1 MEDQLVSPAELA
13 EFLGI
18 PVSTI
23 CQWRYR
29 GQGPR
34 GYRVGRHVRF
44 RWDDIEHWLASHA
57 DEEAMLRGLR

>member
-23 CQWRYR
+23 YQWRYR

-34 GYRVGRHVRF
+34 GYRIGKHVRF
-44 RWDDIEHWLASHA
+44 RWDDIESWLASRA
-57 DEEAMLRGLR
+57 DEEGMLRGLR